1 MKNLFPAFII
11 LPGLC
16 LYCSSGVAQASTQ
29 HLLDSPTAKLLSQE
43 SLPLKDPD
51 VQAFSV
57 SIAQALPSNSPP
69 PRDLRPDSPPDS
81 YNNNL
86 SPLPPPEELLQ
97 SPSPSDELKQSIPL
111 DPSETIDVTG
121 YTVIGSTVFSA
132 EELAAVTQPFVG
144 KVSFAQLLQARS
156 AVTQLY
162 IDQGYITSGAFLPE
176 QTLKGGLVTIE
187 VIEGQLS
194 EINVD
199 GLRRL
204 NPKYVRD
211 RVRLAAGRPVNVND
225 LLQGL
230 QLLQLDPHIANIAA
244 ELSAGVN
251 PWESILDLDLAQAS
265 SFTAQVDLNN
275 GRVPSV
281 GSFRRQVTLQ
291 ENTLFGQGDTIL
303 LRYSNTEGSNAIDVD
318 YTYPINARN
327 GTVRLL
333 FSNSDSQIIEDPF
346 DILEI
351 ESVGRTW
358 EISLRQP
365 IFQTPFQEFATSV
378 TFAHRSTETSLAIG
392 GERLGFPLSEGANE
406 NGKTYLSVLRFAQ
419 EWTKRSASQVIGLRS
434 QFNVG
439 VDWLGATNNEES
451 PDSEFFS
458 WQGQAQWVRQ
468 FAPDTLILLQ
478 GNVQMADRPLLSLEQ
493 LGLGGFDSVRGYR
506 QDQLLTDN
514 GLYGSI
520 EARIP
525 IFRIRQIDSVAQIT
539 PFVDWGMGWN
549 SGDRTDPTEKHL
561 ASIGIGL
568 RWQFS
573 DRATARLEWG
583 IPLLNSDSTG
593 DSLQESGVLFS
604 LTTYRV
610 TRWLKGLSV
619 RGLMKDNKKKGS
631 VDSPP
636 KKNDTS
642 SIPDCIS

>member
-1 MKNLFPAFII
+1 MAFPIGMKNFFPALMI

-16 LYCSSGVAQASTQ
+16 LYCPNGVAQVIAQ
-29 HLLDSPTAKLLSQE
+29 NLPDSPTANPLSLE
-43 SLPLKDPD
+43 PLPLKDVD
-51 VQAFSV
+51 FQAFPT
-57 SIAQALPSNSPP
+57 SIAQGLPSTSPSP
-69 PRDLRPDSPPDS
+69 SDLRPDSRPDPS
-81 YNNNL
+81 DL
-86 SPLPPPEELLQ
+86 SPLPPPKELLE
-97 SPSPSDELKQSIPL
+97 SPRTPEES
-111 DPSETIDVTG
+111 DPSLPPNATETIDVTG
-121 YTVIGSTVFSA
+121 YTVVGSHVFSA

-156 AVTQLY
+156 AITQLY
-162 IDQGYITSGAFLPE
+162 IDKGYITSGAFLPE
-176 QTLKGGLVTIE
+176 QTLKGGIVTIE
-187 VIEGQLS
+187 VIEGRLS
-194 EINVD
+194 EINVN

-211 RVRLAAGRPVNVND
+211 RVRLAAGMPVNVND

-230 QLLQLDPHIANIAA
+230 QLLQLDPHIANISA

-251 PWESILDLDLAQAS
+251 PGESILDLDLVQAP
-265 SFTAQVDLNN
+265 SFTAQVDFNN

-291 ENTLFGQGDTIL
+291 ENTLFGQGDTML

-346 DILEI
+346 DVLDIK
-351 ESVGRTW
+351 SAGKTW

-365 IFQTPFQEFATSV
+365 IFQTPSQEFATSV
-378 TFAHRSTETSLAIG
+378 TFAHRSTGTSLAIG

-419 EWTKRSASQVIGLRS
+419 EWTKRGANQVVGLRS
-434 QFNVG
+434 QFNLG

-468 FAPDTLILLQ
+468 FAPDTLILLR

-593 DSLQESGVLFS
+593 DSLQESGILFS
-604 LTTYRV
+604 LTTNV
-610 TRWLKGLSV
+610 FK
-619 RGLMKDNKKKGS
+619 
-631 VDSPP
+631 
-636 KKNDTS
+636 
-642 SIPDCIS
+642 